1 MNTNSPLIPQ
11 GTTPARGKSS
21 LYFKVLMILTVHVV
35 LIGGMLL
42 QGCKVTVTN
51 PRTPQVGQKVQVTIR
66 S

>member
-1 MNTNSPLIPQ
+1 MNTPIPLIRD
-11 GTTPARGKSS
+11 GLTPFRGKSS
-21 LYFKVLMILTVHVV
+21 FFFKVLLILAIHVV
-35 LIGGMLL
+35 IIGVMLL